1 MRGKSFYVTGEWS
14 PALSARVGAGVRK
27 EVGEQASM
35 TDRESHDKP
44 MKRSK
49 GFIFQNADKRRAL
62 DFTEGRDPKKFLHR
76 QLQDFSDTELQELQN
91 KVEAWVKSPRVV
103 PTYPETVVE
112 EY

>member
-1 MRGKSFYVTGEWS
+1 MME
-14 PALSARVGAGVRK
+14 
-27 EVGEQASM
+27 
-35 TDRESHDKP
+35 RESNDKP
-44 MKRSK
+44 IRRSK

-76 QLQDFSDTELQELQN
+76 QLQDFSEAELRELQH
-91 KVEAWVKSPRVV
+91 KVEAWAKSPRVM

>member
-1 MRGKSFYVTGEWS
+1 VLERRLGEE
-14 PALSARVGAGVRK
+14 P
-27 EVGEQASM
+27 SM
-35 TDRESHDKP
+35 MARESTDKP
-44 MKRSK
+44 IKRNK

-76 QLQDFSDTELQELQN
+76 QMQDFSEAELRELQH
-91 KVEAWVKSPRVV
+91 KIEAWVKSPQVM

>member
-1 MRGKSFYVTGEWS
+1 MER
-14 PALSARVGAGVRK
+14 RVG
-27 EVGEQASM
+27 EEQRM
-35 TDRESHDKP
+35 MERESNDKP
-44 MKRSK
+44 IRRSK

-76 QLQDFSDTELQELQN
+76 QMQDFSEAEIQELQH
-91 KVEAWVKSPRVV
+91 KVEAWMKSPRVM

>member
-1 MRGKSFYVTGEWS
+1 ME
-14 PALSARVGAGVRK
+14 
-27 EVGEQASM
+27 
-35 TDRESHDKP
+35 REMNDKP
-44 MKRSK
+44 IKRSK

-76 QLQDFSDTELQELQN
+76 QMQDFSEAELLELQN
-91 KVEAWVKSPRVV
+91 KIETWVKSPQIM